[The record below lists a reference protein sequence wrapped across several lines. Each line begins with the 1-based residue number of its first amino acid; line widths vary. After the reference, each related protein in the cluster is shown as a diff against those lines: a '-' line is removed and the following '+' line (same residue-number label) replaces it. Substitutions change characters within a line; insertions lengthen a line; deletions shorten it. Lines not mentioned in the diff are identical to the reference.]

1 MSETSDT
8 GRATRE
14 IVGESCLTFTVRG
27 EWAHFRRVEGNIVKQ
42 TYRLMPRTSIAGM
55 LAGML
60 GIGRNEY
67 YDLFGQD
74 VSAIAV
80 QPVPASGEGGP
91 EETRL
96 RTMNVPQNTLSTA
109 DENVQ
114 MQPKRGHARIGLPD
128 PTALRQQHNYE
139 MLVDPAYRIDCWLDD
154 DETYAE
160 LKRRLKT
167 GESHY
172 PPTLGLSECLASI
185 TYEGEH
191 EITASEVADPVV
203 ESAVVEA
210 VDSVVLDP
218 ETPVRTERSPGFMR
232 ADEGG
237 RITTGFVSYA
247 YSPDGDP
254 LRVQDTDAH
263 VVDGRTVMF
272 S

>member
-1 MSETSDT
+1 MSETKRT
-8 GRATRE
+8 GRTL
-14 IVGESCLTFTVRG
+14 VGESCLSFVVRG
-27 EWAHFRRVEGNIVKQ
+27 EWAHFRRIEGNIVKQ

-60 GIGRNEY
+60 GLGRNEY

-74 VSAIAV
+74 VSAVAV
-80 QPVPASGEGGP
+80 QPK
-91 EETRL
+91 TRL

-109 DENVQ
+109 KENIQ

-139 MLVDPAYRIDCWLDD
+139 MLVEPKYRIDCWLDD
-154 DETYAE
+154 DQTYTE
-160 LKRRLKT
+160 LKRLLEAE
-167 GESHY
+167 ESYY

-191 EITASEVADPVV
+191 EITASEVADPTVD
-203 ESAVVEA
+203 SAVVEA

-218 ETPVRTERSPGFMR
+218 QTPVRTERSPGFMR
-232 ADEGG
+232 ADDGG

-247 YSPDGDP
+247 YSPNGDP
-254 LRVQDTDAH
+254 LRVRGGDAH
-263 VVDGRTVMF
+263 IVDGRTVMF

>member
-1 MSETSDT
+1 MSETEHLDRT
-8 GRATRE
+8 LD
-14 IVGESCLTFTVRG
+14 GESCLSFVVRG
-27 EWAHFRRVEGNIVKQ
+27 EWAHFRRIEGNIVKQ

-60 GIGRNEY
+60 GLGRDKY

-74 VSAIAV
+74 VSAVAI
-80 QPVPASGEGGP
+80 QPES
-91 EETRL
+91 RL

-109 DENVQ
+109 KENIQ
-114 MQPKRGHARIGLPD
+114 MHPKRGHARIGLPD

-139 MLVDPAYRIDCWLDD
+139 MLVEPEYRIDCWLDD
-154 DETYAE
+154 DQTYTE
-160 LKRRLKT
+160 LRNLLEAN
-167 GESHY
+167 ESYY
-172 PPTLGLSECLASI
+172 PPCLGLSECLASI

-191 EITASEVADPVV
+191 TITASEVADPTV
-203 ESAVVEA
+203 ESAIVEA

-218 ETPVRTERSPGFMR
+218 QTPVRTERSPGFMR
-232 ADEGG
+232 ADDGG

-254 LRVQDTDAH
+254 LRVQGSDAY

>member
-8 GRATRE
+8 RTDRQL
-14 IVGESCLTFTVRG
+14 VGESCLSFIVRG

-60 GIGRNEY
+60 GIGRDEY
-67 YDLFGQD
+67 YDLFARD
-74 VSAIAV
+74 VSAVAIE
-80 QPVPASGEGGP
+80 PVPETDEGGK
-91 EETRL
+91 TDSRL

-109 DENVQ
+109 KENIQ

-139 MLVDPAYRIDCWLDD
+139 MLVEPSYRIDCWLDD
-154 DETYAE
+154 NKAYAE
-160 LKRRLKT
+160 LNRLLED
-167 GESHY
+167 GESYY
-172 PPTLGLSECLASI
+172 PPSLGLSECLASI
-185 TYEGEH
+185 TYEGEQV
-191 EITASEVADPVV
+191 ITASDVTDPVV

-232 ADEGG
+232 ADADG

>member
-1 MSETSDT
+1 MSETERTDRT
-8 GRATRE
+8 L
-14 IVGESCLTFTVRG
+14 VGESCLSFVVRG

-60 GIGRNEY
+60 GLGRNEY

-74 VSAIAV
+74 VSAIAI
-80 QPVPASGEGGP
+80 QPKA
-91 EETRL
+91 RL

-109 DENVQ
+109 KENIQ

-139 MLVDPAYRIDCWLDD
+139 MLVEPKYRIDCWLDD
-154 DETYAE
+154 DQTYTE
-160 LKRRLKT
+160 LKHLLEAR
-167 GESHY
+167 ESYY
-172 PPTLGLSECLASI
+172 PPSLGLSECLASI

-191 EITASEVADPVV
+191 EITASEVADPTVA
-203 ESAVVEA
+203 SAIVGA

-218 ETPVRTERSPGFMR
+218 QTPVRTERSPGFMR
-232 ADEGG
+232 ADDDG

-254 LRVQDTDAH
+254 LRVQDSDAH

>member
-1 MSETSDT
+1 MSETSET
-8 GRATRE
+8 ESPTRE
-14 IVGESCLTFTVRG
+14 LVGESCLSFTVRG

-55 LAGML
+55 LAGMV

-67 YDLFGQD
+67 YDLFGRD
-74 VSAIAV
+74 VSAVAI
-80 QPVPASGEGGP
+80 QPVPNSKR
-91 EETRL
+91 RL
-96 RTMNVPQNTLSTA
+96 RTMNVPENTLSTA
-109 DENVQ
+109 KENIQ

-139 MLVDPAYRIDCWLDD
+139 MLVEPSYRIDCWLDD

-160 LKRRLKT
+160 LRRLLEDS
-167 GESHY
+167 ESHY

-191 EITASEVADPVV
+191 EITASEVTDPVV
-203 ESAVVEA
+203 ESAVVET

-232 ADEGG
+232 ADDDG

-247 YSPDGDP
+247 YSPGGDP